1 MIKEDT
7 ITVSITTDLDLIKS
21 IITHKD
27 LWSLTGGQDKTLNP
41 DTFVPDMSYAYIIA
55 YNNDKPAALGQIK
68 YFTKVTLET
77 HAHVLPEFQK
87 ERLTVELCNKMI
99 EFVKQNSSAQK
110 LLVTTPNICRHVTIL
125 LNKLGFKQ
133 FGSLSNSIIY
143 NDKLVDLLFYE
154 YNLRD

>member
-1 MIKEDT
+1 MIKEDIIT
-7 ITVSITTDLDLIKS
+7 ISISTDWDLIKS

-27 LWSLTGGQDKTLNP
+27 LWSLTVGQDKTRNP
-41 DTFVPDMSYAYIIA
+41 ETFVPDMSFVYIVAYF
-55 YNNDKPAALGQIK
+55 NDKPAALGQIK
-68 YFTKVTLET
+68 YFNKVTLET

-87 ERLTVELCNKMI
+87 ENMTVELCNKMI
-99 EFVKQNSSAQK
+99 NFVKNNSTAQK

-125 LNKLGFKQ
+125 LNKLGFNQ
-133 FGSLSNSIIY
+133 FGLLSKGIIY